1 MGIVIVAVTAA
12 ASVRPAST
20 RAEGQLGTTS
30 LVVNSKSASVNRLVG
45 FSLVDLEEVA

>member
-1 MGIVIVAVTAA
+1 MGIVLVAVTA

-20 RAEGQLGTTS
+20 RAEGQLGTPS